1 MYRLP
6 MSSHV
11 HVQHIHMIQQGD
23 CGYRPSTTVQRARSG
38 ERLCLMTKQDIVN
51 SVAKRALAATEHAG
65 LCKERGHASDCG
77 YRLRKPQIHCLH
89 MSRHSHVQHTYPHN
103 IIGRLRLQARHDS
116 VKRVIRQ
123 ATVSTD
129 QAGHRKEYSQE
140 SACGYKP
147 SRTV

>member
-1 MYRLP
+1 M
-6 MSSHV
+6 
-11 HVQHIHMIQQGD
+11 QD
-23 CGYRPSTTVQRARSG
+23 CVRNAVMQATAAIGYANRKFTVYTCLDIRMCSTYT
-38 ERLCLMTKQDIVN
+38 
-51 SVAKRALAATEHAG
+51 
-65 LCKERGHASDCG
+65 
-77 YRLRKPQIHCLH
+77 
-89 MSRHSHVQHTYPHN
+89 HN